1 MDQAVII
8 QGREIGGKEL
18 STIRD
23 LICEN
28 PGFSRYKLSREL
40 CELWQWRDARGR
52 LKDMAARS
60 LLGKLAE
67 RGWIELPPKR
77 MLSPNRFRQAKRRWV
92 EHSREPFEGSLRKLG
107 PLEIREVS
115 TSPRELAL
123 FECLLQQ
130 YHYLSYSGTV
140 GLNLKY
146 LIVTAEGGPAACL
159 LFGSA
164 AWKCEVRDRFIGW
177 SARQRRENLQAITN
191 NTRFLI
197 LPWVKAPCLASHILG
212 GVLRRIAHDW
222 ESKYRCRLHLVET
235 FVDISRFHGGC
246 YRAANWRLLGQTKGR
261 TRQDRYNRIQVPPK
275 RVFVYPLGKNFR
287 RELCR

>member
-1 MDQAVII
+1 MDQAVVI
-8 QGREIGGKEL
+8 QAREIGGKEI
-18 STIRD
+18 SAIRD
-23 LICEN
+23 LIGGN
-28 PGFSRYKLSREL
+28 PGLSRYKLSREL
-40 CELWQWRDARGR
+40 CKLWQWRDARGR

-92 EHSREPFEGSLRKLG
+92 EHSREPFEGFLRKLG
-107 PLEIREVS
+107 PLEIKEVS
-115 TSPRELAL
+115 ASTRELAL

-146 LIVTAEGGPAACL
+146 LILTAEGRPAACL

-177 SARQRRENLQAITN
+177 SAQQRRKIFRQSPT
-191 NTRFLI
+191 TRDF
-197 LPWVKAPCLASHILG
+197 
-212 GVLRRIAHDW
+212 
-222 ESKYRCRLHLVET
+222 
-235 FVDISRFHGGC
+235 
-246 YRAANWRLLGQTKGR
+246 
-261 TRQDRYNRIQVPPK
+261 
-275 RVFVYPLGKNFR
+275 
-287 RELCR
+287 